1 MEQTRFNEEFGQKV
15 AGELRPLLADLI
27 VLSLQGKQAHW
38 NVTGPLFIPVH
49 EQLDKIVDDLRTWS
63 DEVAERIV
71 TVGVPAA
78 GQLAALTRES
88 KLEPLPDG
96 SLTDARVIAL
106 MVDRVGQVASRGRNA
121 ANRLGEIDIMSQ
133 DIVIEIVKGLE
144 KHLWML
150 REQLRD

>member
-1 MEQTRFNEEFGQKV
+1 MAQAKLNEEFGQEV

-27 VLSLQGKQAHW
+27 VLSLQAKQAHW
-38 NVTGPLFIPVH
+38 NVTGPLFMPVH

-63 DEVAERIV
+63 DEVAERVV
-71 TVGVPAA
+71 TAGVPAA
-78 GQLAALTRES
+78 GQVADLARES
-88 KLEPLPDG
+88 KLDPLPDG

-106 MVDRVGQVASRGRNA
+106 MVERVGRVAARGRNA
-121 ANRLGEIDIMSQ
+121 ANRLGEIDIISQ

-144 KHLWML
+144 KHQWML